1 MLIYFFD
8 LVVEST
14 SSQSFVTRQLIKKT
28 SRLSRHTLR
37 DTMEKFPNHLKNRLQ
52 DHYLYFDRSSMNM
65 KALEIFVKY
74 GLMENEFLNPYDNAL
89 TDAKQQVEKRKKR
102 AKEDIN
108 KDIEIIKVIALK
120 ELKKSYR

>member
-1 MLIYFFD
+1 
-8 LVVEST
+8 
-14 SSQSFVTRQLIKKT
+14 
-28 SRLSRHTLR
+28 
-37 DTMEKFPNHLKNRLQ
+37 MEKFPIHLKTRLQ

-74 GLMENEFLNPYDNAL
+74 GLMENEFLKPYYNAL

-108 KDIEIIKVIALK
+108 KDIEIIKMIALK